1 MRYAQRRKQCLA
13 RCFPT
18 QEFSLLNNE
27 FILRQARFFAGRI
40 AAEAGSDPMAQV
52 ERDYQMAL
60 GRPLSKEGKDLVNR
74 FPERQRSL
82 GKGVPIRQEGVRPS

>member
-1 MRYAQRRKQCLA
+1 VFIAV
-13 RCFPT
+13 
-18 QEFSLLNNE
+18 FSNSRVLIFNNE

-74 FPERQRSL
+74 FPERQAQPR
-82 GKGVPIRQEGVRPS
+82 EGSPNKARGTEAEL